1 MRAVKLSAVCW
12 TAVFALCH
20 AGLARAQT
28 EPTVSGGHA
37 GNRWTVDSADTVG
50 TGVNVLRGQ
59 VGFPGFVGDFIH
71 GLDPTFDIGGR
82 MWLNYAIEG
91 ITNATHFEWKI
102 QATLRKQ
109 FMDTGKFKLAGTFD
123 PGFLLYSAGGTTSGI
138 TFPVG
143 AQLGIPIDSK
153 VIINGSFDIA
163 FWVTF
168 GSFSVFHMPLLFGGG
183 VEYLLEPNLAL
194 TFKLKMGPDIGI
206 GDFGSTN
213 FAFNALFGVAYK
225 M

>member
-1 MRAVKLSAVCW
+1 VRAAKLNAVGL
-12 TAVFALCH
+12 TAVFALSLG
-20 AGLARAQT
+20 GLASAQT
-28 EPTVSGGHA
+28 TTNH
-37 GNRWTVDSADTVG
+37 WTVDSAETVG
-50 TGVNVLRGQ
+50 TGANVLRGQ

-102 QATLRKQ
+102 QLTLRKQ
-109 FMDTGKFKLAGTFD
+109 FLDTGKIKLAGVFD
-123 PGFLLYSAGGTTSGI
+123 PGFLLYTGGGTTSGI
-138 TFPVG
+138 TFPIGV
-143 AQLGIPIDSK
+143 QLGIPIDPK
-153 VIINGSFDIA
+153 VTINASFDIP

-168 GSFSVFHMPLLFGGG
+168 GTFSSFHMPLLFGGG

-194 TFKLKMGPDIGI
+194 TFKLRLGPDIGF
-206 GDFGSTN
+206 GDFATTN

-225 M
+225 L